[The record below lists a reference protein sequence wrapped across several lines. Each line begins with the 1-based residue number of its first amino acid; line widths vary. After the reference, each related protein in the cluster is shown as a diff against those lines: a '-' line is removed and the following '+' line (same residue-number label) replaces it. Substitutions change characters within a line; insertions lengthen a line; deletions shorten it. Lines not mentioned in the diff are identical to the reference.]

1 MYTFKH
7 TVILNRKHEQTN
19 MTEIF

>member
-7 TVILNRKHEQTN
+7 TVI
-19 MTEIF
+19 